1 MTKSSR
7 ISLIHATPLAIAPIA
22 ESFKR
27 LWPEASVFNILEDS
41 LTADLK
47 AADGNIAALTTRFVA
62 LTRYA
67 VDSGA
72 DGVLFTCS
80 AFGPAIDA
88 ARAEVSVPVLK
99 PNEAMIAQA
108 LARGSKI
115 ALMATFAPSIAPI
128 TAEFEAAAR
137 QASKTIDL
145 RSFCVPEA
153 WTALQQGDAG
163 THDRLI
169 AEASAQ
175 AADCDVICFAQFSMT
190 SAAPATQTSSG
201 RPVLTTPDS
210 AVTKLKEILTARNH

>member
-1 MTKSSR
+1 MTKPSR
-7 ISLIHATPLAIAPIA
+7 ISLIHATPLAIAPVA

-27 LWPEASVFNILEDS
+27 LWPHATVFNILEDS
-41 LTADLK
+41 LTADLRT
-47 AADGNIAALTTRFVA
+47 ANGYIAALTARFSA

-80 AFGPAIDA
+80 AFGPAIEA

-99 PNEAMIAQA
+99 PNEAMISQA
-108 LARGSKI
+108 LTVGSKI
-115 ALMATFAPSIAPI
+115 ALIATFAPSIAPI
-128 TAEFEAAAR
+128 TAEFEESAR
-137 QASKTIDL
+137 QASKAIEL
-145 RSFCVPEA
+145 HSFCVPEA
-153 WTALQQGDAG
+153 WTALQRGDAE

-169 AEASAQ
+169 AEASAK

-190 SAAPATQTSSG
+190 SAAPAAQTSSG

-210 AVTKLKEILTARNH
+210 AVTKLKALLAPHP

>member
-1 MTKSSR
+1 MIKPLR

-27 LWPEASVFNILEDS
+27 LWPEATVFNILEDS

-47 AADGNIAALTTRFVA
+47 AANGNIAALTTRFSA

-80 AFGPAIDA
+80 AFGPAIEA
-88 ARAEVSVPVLK
+88 ARAEISVPVLK
-99 PNEAMIAQA
+99 PNEAMISQA
-108 LARGSKI
+108 LGLGSKI
-115 ALMATFAPSIAPI
+115 ALIATFAPSIAPI
-128 TAEFEAAAR
+128 IAEFEECAR
-137 QASKTIDL
+137 QASKTIEL
-145 RSFCVPEA
+145 QSFCVPEA
-153 WTALQQGDAG
+153 WTALQQGDAA

-169 AEASAQ
+169 AEASVA
-175 AADCDVICFAQFSMT
+175 AADCEVICFAQFSMT
-190 SAAPATQTSSG
+190 SAAPATQTTSG

-210 AVTKLKEILTARNH
+210 AVTKLKALLAPHSD

>member
-47 AADGNIAALTTRFVA
+47 AADGNIAALTARFVA

-80 AFGPAIDA
+80 AFGPGIDA
-88 ARAEVSVPVLK
+88 ARAEV
-99 PNEAMIAQA
+99 IAQA

-128 TAEFEAAAR
+128 TAEFEATAR
-137 QASKTIDL
+137 QASKTIEL